1 MLSMLLLCPLI
12 MRNFQFPLLKL
23 LKDPMIFDRVMPH
36 KLMKKMK
43 FFVLTYE
50 QLCMAFAFLVLL
62 TIIIMHAIIVMS
74 FKSLHGTKHFCSS
87 VDSYKETYMQM

>member
-1 MLSMLLLCPLI
+1 MLSKLLLCPLK

-50 QLCMAFAFLVLL
+50 QLCMAFVKNNNKCMQLL
-62 TIIIMHAIIVMS
+62 WCHLKVCMELNTFA
-74 FKSLHGTKHFCSS
+74 LL
-87 VDSYKETYMQM
+87 

>member
-1 MLSMLLLCPLI
+1 MLSMLLLCPLK
-12 MRNFQFPLLKL
+12 MRNFQFSLLKL

-36 KLMKKMK
+36 KLMKKK

-62 TIIIMHAIIVMS
+62 TIIINACNYCDVM
-74 FKSLHGTKHFCSS
+74 
-87 VDSYKETYMQM
+87 

>member
-1 MLSMLLLCPLI
+1 MPINNEKFSVSP
-12 MRNFQFPLLKL
+12 FKL

>member
-1 MLSMLLLCPLI
+1 MLSILLLCPLI

-36 KLMKKMK
+36 KLMKKK
-43 FFVLTYE
+43 WSFFVLTYE

-62 TIIIMHAIIVMS
+62 TIIINACNYCDVI
-74 FKSLHGTKHFCSS
+74 
-87 VDSYKETYMQM
+87 

>member
-1 MLSMLLLCPLI
+1 MLSMLLLCPLK

-50 QLCMAFAFLVLL
+50 QLCMAFVNNNNKCMQLL
-62 TIIIMHAIIVMS
+62 WCHLKVRMELNTFA
-74 FKSLHGTKHFCSS
+74 LL
-87 VDSYKETYMQM
+87 